1 MDASPGIP
9 GGDGMSADSV
19 KDRIVALVLAWN
31 EEASLPAL
39 LAELARD
46 CPDWTVVVVSDG
58 STDDTARRARESGV
72 VVIELPFNSG
82 VAVAEQTGLLW
93 ARNAGARVVVRL
105 DGDGQH
111 PPSEARK
118 VVDGLLS
125 SGADV
130 AVGSRFLHDGG
141 YRSTRLRRGGI
152 RWLSFLLRVLGG
164 LRITDPT
171 SGLRAFGARALALLG
186 DVYPDEY
193 PEPES
198 NLLLGRAGQRLVEVP
213 VRMRARDGGRS
224 SLGGW
229 TAVYYPVKVTFAL
242 VVEALR
248 RPAS

>member
-1 MDASPGIP
+1 MT
-9 GGDGMSADSV
+9 ADRMKEQV
-19 KDRIVALVLAWN
+19 VALVLAWN

-46 CPDWTVVVVSDG
+46 CPDWTIVVVSDG
-58 STDDTARRARESGV
+58 STDGTARRARESGV

-82 VAVAEQTGLLW
+82 VAAAEQTGLLW
-93 ARNAGARVVVRL
+93 AGNSGARVVVRL

-111 PPSEARK
+111 PPSEARR
-118 VVDGLLS
+118 VVDGLLA

-130 AVGSRFLHDGG
+130 AVGSRFLHEGG

-152 RWLSFLLRVLGG
+152 RWLTFLLSILGG

-171 SGLRAFGARALALLG
+171 SGLRAFGPRALALLA

-198 NLLLGRAGQRLVEVP
+198 NLLMGRAGLRLVEVP
-213 VRMRARDGGRS
+213 VTMRARGGGHS

-229 TAVYYPVKVTFAL
+229 TAIYYPIKVTFAL
-242 VVEALR
+242 LVEALR
-248 RPAS
+248 RPAR